1 MKKLL
6 STVLLALVA
15 LAGLAQNVNTWN
27 EVIVGYSNVR
37 PLTVTSVTLYEDRT
51 EVSMFLDFRAGN
63 WISIAKETY
72 LQAGDQKYPVKD
84 ATVIKLGE
92 RQIAWKDVSR
102 VQLWPEKCMV
112 LFYAPAW
119 WLRTDLQPCADR
131 H

>member
-51 EVSMFLDFRAGN
+51 EVREIRCRRRSQIPR
-63 WISIAKETY
+63 
-72 LQAGDQKYPVKD
+72 
-84 ATVIKLGE
+84 LGHP
-92 RQIAWKDVSR
+92 
-102 VQLWPEKCMV
+102 L
-112 LFYAPAW
+112 
-119 WLRTDLQPCADR
+119 
-131 H
+131 